1 MWQQEKLHPRILKA
15 LRHLQE
21 GLDQFQQCDDVFFQR
36 SHFVDEHEDKRHD
49 EQCLFVGKMNL
60 ASHIRLP
67 NQIAQQLS
75 SYQIFFRPD
84 FGRFERLEKHHIS
97 FSKDRSMYIY

>member
-1 MWQQEKLHPRILKA
+1 MSMRKRDTMNNAYLLEK
-15 LRHLQE
+15 
-21 GLDQFQQCDDVFFQR
+21 
-36 SHFVDEHEDKRHD
+36 
-49 EQCLFVGKMNL
+49 NL

-67 NQIAQQLS
+67 NQIARQLS

-84 FGRFERLEKHHIS
+84 FGRFERLEKHQIS